1 MHLQSC
7 VASIWR
13 FPYRLAGV
21 VVIFVGVYA
30 GSAFGLYAL
39 MQPTVVAN
47 PGLSAYQPP
56 PGTIVTYAGLPVG
69 ASAAP
74 KAAAAAAEPH
84 SAVAVT
90 EPAPQPVESR
100 VAEPKKET
108 KKKQATRTAPR
119 REHAGQDAAR
129 HYASS
134 RSQGFFR
141 PWF

>member
-1 MHLQSC
+1 MHLKSC

-21 VVIFVGVYA
+21 VAIFVGVYA
-30 GSAFGLYAL
+30 GSAFGLYSL

-56 PGTIVTYAGLPVG
+56 PGTIVTYAGLPAG

-74 KAAAAAAEPH
+74 KAAAAEPRP
-84 SAVAVT
+84 AVAVT
-90 EPAPQPVESR
+90 EPAPEPVESR

-119 REHAGQDAAR
+119 RERQDAAR

-141 PWF
+141 PWY

>member
-1 MHLQSC
+1 
-7 VASIWR
+7 
-13 FPYRLAGV
+13 LAGV
-21 VVIFVGVYA
+21 VAIFVGVYA

-56 PGTIVTYAGLPVG
+56 PGTIVTYAGLPTG

-74 KAAAAAAEPH
+74 KAAAAEPRP
-84 SAVAVT
+84 AVAVT
-90 EPAPQPVESR
+90 EPAPEPVESR

-119 REHAGQDAAR
+119 REHAAQRGQDPAR